1 MKNTLWIARMAIG
14 VCGLS
19 AASVVHAQAVEVV
32 LASSPITLQAN
43 LAGQRVVVNA
53 LNTTGSGLQLLSVNL
68 TFQVADGID
77 SSSVPSITAVDFS
90 TGTPWASLFSVGL
103 VSYTISQ
110 PSAQVY
116 NVNFGVSLSA
126 PDDTAVT
133 LPTGISRLAE
143 VTFDTTFIASGTWDF
158 SVSNVNTD
166 YATDTEFTTSALNT
180 IHPKA
185 TLGTVSLSSVPETEG
200 MATLAG
206 IGLLG
211 WLGWRRWN
219 STSLGKVS

>member
-19 AASVVHAQAVEVV
+19 AASVVHAQGVEID

-53 LNTTGSGLQLLSVNL
+53 SNTTGSGLQLLSVNL

-77 SSSVPSITAVDFS
+77 SASVPSITAVDFS
-90 TGTPWASLFSVGL
+90 TSTPWASLFSAGY

-116 NVNFGVSLSA
+116 NINFGVSLSA
-126 PDDTAVT
+126 PDGTVAT
-133 LPTGISRLAE
+133 LPTGVFRLAE
-143 VTFDTTFIASGTWDF
+143 VIFDTTSIASGSWDF
-158 SVSNVNTD
+158 SVFNVNTD
-166 YATDTEFTTSALNT
+166 YATDTEFTTPALNT
-180 IHPKA
+180 IHPNA
-185 TLGTVSLSSVPETEG
+185 TLGTVSLSSVPETKG

-211 WLGWRRWN
+211 WLGWRRWK
-219 STSLGKVS
+219 SA